1 MWYRG
6 VWRRAGGGGRKRQGA
21 RGNPA
26 TVGGGERR
34 STVDCGAAAAVEA
47 WVGGGAAAVGLF
59 AASGRRRMRRRL
71 RQRGSGSGR
80 GGDRRSR
87 GGHWAIGYA
96 PGSGRQGPTGG
107 LSTTPR
113 TQAGRCWNDNRTDHP
128 GLCAAEPREGGRGK
142 GGKLQ
147 KSNLKSIVPTP
158 YRVFLVVAHVRGS
171 AVGQPGDRA
180 GATRRLFPPIGCG
193 QRTREIHPH
202 APSPI
207 STQRLRTTPTQLVHA
222 A

>member
-6 VWRRAGGGGRKRQGA
+6 VRRRAGGGGRKRQGA
-21 RGNPA
+21 RGSPA

-34 STVDCGAAAAVEA
+34 STVGCGAAAAVED
-47 WVGGGAAAVGLF
+47 WVGGGAAAVELP
-59 AASGRRRMRRRL
+59 AVNGRRRMRRRL
-71 RQRGSGSGR
+71 RQRGSGSVR

-113 TQAGRCWNDNRTDHP
+113 TRAGRCWNENRADRP
-128 GLCAAEPREGGRGK
+128 GLCAAEPTEGRSK

-147 KSNLKSIVPTP
+147 KSNLKSVVPTP
-158 YRVFLVVAHVRGS
+158 FRVFPVVAHVRGS

-180 GATRRLFPPIGCG
+180 GATRRLLPPIGCG
-193 QRTREIHPH
+193 QRTRETHPQ

-207 STQRLRTTPTQLVHA
+207 SAQRLRTAPTQLVHA